1 MVVKKDVVKG
11 KKEIN
16 PDIAGKRRSLKPK
29 KRTSISSRVHQPRF
43 PIVGIGAS
51 AGGLEALQ
59 QLFTNM
65 PADTGMA
72 FVIVTHLDPNHESIM
87 PELLS
92 KCTNMPVSTA
102 TDGVSVQPNSIYV
115 IPQNK
120 NMGIL
125 NRSLQLLEPTQPHG
139 AGLPIDFFL
148 RSLAQDQGSAA
159 ICIILSGTGSD
170 GTLGLKAIKAE
181 AGITIVQ
188 DPDSAKYDGM
198 PRSAIETS
206 LVDFVLDPVKMT
218 KRLSAIS
225 RHFSRGG
232 VKPGYENTEQYSSH
246 LQKIF
251 VLLRQHTKHDFSQYK
266 QATLNRRI
274 ERRMSVNQIDN
285 ISEYVK
291 FLQTHPEEGTALF
304 KEILISVTSF
314 FRDPLA
320 FKALYKHLLR
330 LILTKNA
337 TETLRVWVP
346 GCATGEEAYSI
357 AILIRECMAESGREL
372 PVQIFATD
380 LDIEAINTGRAGVY
394 PAGIQADI
402 SPERL
407 KRYFTKNEN
416 VYVVKNELR
425 EMVVFAVQDI
435 ARDPPFSKV
444 DLICCRNLLIYFN
457 SDLQTK
463 LLPVLHYSLNK
474 HGILFLGP
482 SETVGKYADIF
493 TTLETKWKIYERFE
507 AVLVN
512 HIKLPLTITPTKP
525 ESAQTIE
532 AIDAAKHPE
541 INITELA
548 QKVLLRDYAPAC
560 VIIDQKHNIIYVHGQ
575 TGRYLELP
583 DGEMSLD
590 IVEMAR
596 EGLKA
601 ELASA
606 IRKATTQDKEVTF
619 NNLLVKNNDGFR
631 NVNLIVKPIFSKG
644 EERELL
650 MVIFQETTPAEPPE
664 AQPAKGTRSRKL
676 DKHVE
681 ELEQELKFTKED
693 LQTTIEELE
702 TTNEEL
708 KSANEELQSTNEELQ
723 STNEELETS
732 REELQSINEELMT
745 VNTEHQV
752 KIDELSKVSDDLLNL
767 LNSTDIAM
775 IFLDNNLYIRRYTPS
790 MAKIFNVIKS
800 DIGRPI
806 THVTSKLVYPNF
818 EKDLASV
825 SDTLNSKQADVATKD
840 GHWFNMRI
848 LPYRTADNAIGG
860 LVVNFIDI
868 DEQKKAAKDSQELAQ
883 LKATHVLAKS
893 IVNTVREPLIILDAE
908 LKIISA
914 NNSFYRVFQI
924 TPKEIEGKSFFKLGK
939 LQWNIPELRQLLES
953 ILRENTHFDDFKVEN
968 DFPGIGRKVLLLNA
982 RRVEPVP
989 GHSLMILLAM
999 EDVTPSKRSKKLPS
1013 RSVK

>member
-1 MVVKKDVVKG
+1 LAADKSVVKVKKKANHDKVVKPPEP
-11 KKEIN
+11 KH
-16 PDIAGKRRSLKPK
+16 K
-29 KRTSISSRVHQPRF
+29 KRAAVATKITKPRF
-43 PIVGIGAS
+43 PVVGIGAS

-72 FVIVTHLDPNHESIM
+72 FVIVTHLDPTHESIM
-87 PELLS
+87 PELIG
-92 KCTNMPVSTA
+92 KCTSMPVSA
-102 TDGVSVQPNSIYV
+102 AKDGVTVQPNSVYV

-125 NRSLQLLEPTQPHG
+125 NGSLQLLEPTQPHG

-188 DPDSAKYDGM
+188 EPDSAKYDGM
-198 PRSAIETS
+198 PRSAIETH
-206 LVDFVLDPVKMT
+206 LVDFVLDPVKIP

-225 RHFSRGG
+225 RHFSKGG
-232 VKPGYENTEQYSSH
+232 VKPGYENSEQYSSH

-285 ISEYVK
+285 LSEYVN
-291 FLQTHPEEGTALF
+291 FLQAHPEEGTALF

-320 FKALYKHLLR
+320 FQVLSKHLQR

-357 AILIRECMAESGREL
+357 AILLRECMAESGYEL

-380 LDIEAINTGRAGVY
+380 LDIEAVNIGRAGAY

-407 KRYFTKNEN
+407 KRYFAKSEN
-416 VYVVKNELR
+416 VFIVKNEIR
-425 EMVVFAVQDI
+425 EIVIFAVQDI

-457 SDLQTK
+457 SDLQAK

-474 HGILFLGP
+474 KGILFLGP
-482 SETVGKYADIF
+482 SESVGKFADNF
-493 TTLETKWKIYERFE
+493 TTLEKKWKIYERAETILADHLRLQFPAAIKFE
-507 AVLVN
+507 N
-512 HIKLPLTITPTKP
+512 DH
-525 ESAQTIE
+525 TIE
-532 AIDAAKHPE
+532 AVNTVKPQEIDIA
-541 INITELA
+541 ELA
-548 QKVLLRDYAPAC
+548 QKVLLQDYAPAC
-560 VIIDQKHNIIYVHGQ
+560 VIIDQKHNIIYIHGQ

-583 DGEMSLD
+583 TGEMSLD

-596 EGLKA
+596 EGLKS

-606 IRKATTQDKEVTF
+606 IRKATAQDKEVTF
-619 NNLLVKNNDGFR
+619 QNLLVKNNGEFR
-631 NVNLIVKPIFSKG
+631 SVNLTVKPISSQG
-644 EERELL
+644 EGRALL
-650 MVIFQETTPAEPPE
+650 MVIFQEVIAAEPPE
-664 AQPAKGTRSRKL
+664 APPPKGARSRKL

-693 LQTTIEELE
+693 LHTTIEELE
-702 TTNEEL
+702 TANEEL

-745 VNTEHQV
+745 VNMEYQA
-752 KIDELSKVSDDLLNL
+752 KIDELSKMTDDLLNL
-767 LNSTDIAM
+767 LNSTDTAM
-775 IFLDNNLYIRRYTPS
+775 LFLDNNLNIRRYTPS
-790 MAKIFNVIKS
+790 IVKLFNVIKS
-800 DIGRPI
+800 DVGRPI
-806 THVTSKLVYPNF
+806 SHVTSNLAYPDF
-818 EKDLASV
+818 DKDLSSV
-825 SDTLNSKQADVATKD
+825 LDTLNSKHVDVETKD
-840 GHWFNMRI
+840 GHWFNLRI
-848 LPYRTADNAIGG
+848 LPYRTADNAISG

-868 DEQKKAAKDSQELAQ
+868 DEHKKAASATEALGQFKAAQ
-883 LKATHVLAKS
+883 VLAES
-893 IVNTVREPLIILDAE
+893 IVNTINEPLIILDAE
-908 LKIISA
+908 LKVIST
-914 NNSFYRVFQI
+914 NNSFYRMFQVKPEEVENQSI
-924 TPKEIEGKSFFKLGK
+924 FKLGNHE
-939 LQWNIPELRQLLES
+939 WNIPELRRLLED
-953 ILRENTHFDDFKVEN
+953 ILRQNTHFDNFKVER
-968 DFPGIGRKVLLLNA
+968 DFPAIGRKVMLLNA

-989 GHSLMILLAM
+989 GQALMILLAI
-999 EDVTPSKRSKKLPS
+999 EDVTASERLKK
-1013 RSVK
+1013 

>member
-1 MVVKKDVVKG
+1 MAPDRASVKG
-11 KKEIN
+11 KKKDY
-16 PDIAGKRRSLKPK
+16 PDKAVKRRNPK
-29 KRTSISSRVHQPRF
+29 RKNRTSVSSRVHHPQF

-59 QLFTNM
+59 QLFTTM

-72 FVIVTHLDPNHESIM
+72 FVIVPHLDPTQESIM
-87 PELLS
+87 PELLR
-92 KCTNMPVSTA
+92 KCTSMPVATA
-102 TDGVSVQPNSIYV
+102 TDGVNVQPNSIYV

-125 NRSLQLLEPTQPHG
+125 NGSLQLLEPTQPHG

-148 RSLAQDQGSAA
+148 RSLAQDQGRAA

-170 GTLGLKAIKAE
+170 GTLGLKAIKTE
-181 AGITIVQ
+181 AGITIAQ
-188 DPDSAKYDGM
+188 DPDSAKYNGM
-198 PRSAIETS
+198 PRSAIETH
-206 LVDFVLDPVKMT
+206 LVDFVLDPIKMP

-232 VKPGYENTEQYSSH
+232 VKPGYEKSEQYSSH

-285 ISEYVK
+285 LSEYVN

-314 FRDPLA
+314 FRDPPA
-320 FKALYKHLLR
+320 FQTLSKHLQR
-330 LILTKNA
+330 LILTKN
-337 TETLRVWVP
+337 TTQTMRVWVP

-380 LDIEAINTGRAGVY
+380 LDIKAVNIGRTGTY

-416 VYVVKNELR
+416 VFVVKNELR
-425 EMVVFAVQDI
+425 EMVIFALQDI

-474 HGILFLGP
+474 QGILFLGP

-493 TTLETKWKIYERFE
+493 TTLEKKWKIYERAE
-507 AVLVN
+507 
-512 HIKLPLTITPTKP
+512 TILADQLRLQFPVTTTKP
-525 ESAQTIE
+525 EIAHTIE
-532 AIDAAKHPE
+532 VIEAAKPPE

-548 QKVLLRDYAPAC
+548 EKVLLQDYAPAC

-583 DGEMSLD
+583 GGEMSLD
-590 IVEMAR
+590 IIEMSR
-596 EGLKA
+596 DGLKA

-606 IRKATTQDKEVTF
+606 IRKSTTQDKEITF

-631 NVNLIVKPIFSKG
+631 NVNLTVKPILSKG
-644 EERELL
+644 AERELL
-650 MVIFQETTPAEPPE
+650 MVIFQELTPAEPPE
-664 AQPAKGTRSRKL
+664 AYPAKGTRSRKL
-676 DKHVE
+676 DKQVE
-681 ELEQELKFTKED
+681 ELEQELKFTRED

-745 VNTEHQV
+745 VNTEHQA

-775 IFLDNNLYIRRYTPS
+775 IFLDNRLNIRRYTPS

-818 EKDLASV
+818 DKDLEAV
-825 SDTLNSKQADVATKD
+825 LDTLKSKQLDVAIKD

-860 LVVNFIDI
+860 LIVNFIDI
-868 DEQKKAAKDSQELAQ
+868 DEQKKATKTSQELAQ
-883 LKATHVLAKS
+883 LKAARALAES

-914 NNSFYRVFQI
+914 NNSFYRMFQI
-924 TPKEIEGKSFFKLGK
+924 TPKEIENQSFFKLGK
-939 LQWNIPELRQLLES
+939 LRWNIPELRRLLES
-953 ILRENTHFDDFKVEN
+953 VLHENTHFDSFKVEK
-968 DFPGIGRKVLLLNA
+968 DFPGIGRKVILLNA
-982 RRVEPVP
+982 RRVEPIP
-989 GHSLMILLAM
+989 GQSLMILLAM
-999 EDVTPSKRSKKLPS
+999 EDITSSEHSKK
-1013 RSVK
+1013 

>member
-1 MVVKKDVVKG
+1 VAADK
-11 KKEIN
+11 
-16 PDIAGKRRSLKPK
+16 K
-29 KRTSISSRVHQPRF
+29 KRNPGKPIKPHEPKRLKRTAASSRVNKARF

-59 QLFTNM
+59 QLFTDM

-72 FVIVTHLDPNHESIM
+72 FIIVPHLDPTHESIM

-92 KCTNMPVSTA
+92 KCTSMPVATA
-102 TDGVSVQPNSIYV
+102 TDGVNVRPNSIYV

-125 NRSLQLLEPTQPHG
+125 NGSLQLLEPTHPHG

-148 RSLAQDQGSAA
+148 RSLAQDQGNAA

-188 DPDSAKYDGM
+188 DPDSAKYNGM
-198 PRSAIETS
+198 PRSAIETHQA
-206 LVDFVLDPVKMT
+206 DFVLNPAKMS

-225 RHFSRGG
+225 RHFSKGN
-232 VKPGYENTEQYSSH
+232 VKPGYGDFEQYSSH

-251 VLLRQHTKHDFSQYK
+251 VILRQHTKHDFSQYK
-266 QATLNRRI
+266 PATLNRRI

-285 ISEYVK
+285 PSEYVN
-291 FLQTHPEEGTALF
+291 FLQAHPEESMALF
-304 KEILISVTSF
+304 KEILISVTGF

-320 FKALYKHLLR
+320 FQTLEKYLRR
-330 LILTKNA
+330 LILSKA
-337 TETLRVWVP
+337 TSETLRVWVP
-346 GCATGEEAYSI
+346 GCATGEEAYTI
-357 AILIRECMAESGREL
+357 AILIRECITETGREL

-380 LDIEAINTGRAGVY
+380 IDIEAINTARTGVY

-407 KRYFTKNEN
+407 KRYFAKSEN
-416 VYVVKNELR
+416 IYTVKNELR
-425 EMVVFAVQDI
+425 EIIVFAVQDI

-457 SDLQTK
+457 SDLQTR

-474 HGILFLGP
+474 KGILFLGP

-493 TTLETKWKIYERFE
+493 TTLEKKWKIYERAE
-507 AVLVN
+507 TIMAN
-512 HIKLPLTITPTKP
+512 HLRLQFPAIAMKP
-525 ESAQTIE
+525 ESEQTIE
-532 AIDAAKHPE
+532 AVNTAKPHE
-541 INITELA
+541 INIAELA
-548 QKVLLRDYAPAC
+548 QRVLLHDYAPAC
-560 VIIDQKHNIIYVHGQ
+560 VIIDRKHNIIYVHGQ

-583 DGEMSLD
+583 SGETSLD
-590 IVEMAR
+590 IIEMAR

-601 ELASA
+601 ELTSA
-606 IRKATTQDKEVTF
+606 IRKAVSQDKEVIHT
-619 NNLLVKNNDGFR
+619 NLLVKNNGEFR
-631 NVNLIVKPIFSKG
+631 NVNLTVKPISSKG
-644 EERELL
+644 SELELL
-650 MVIFQETTPAEPPE
+650 MVIFQEVIPVELSG
-664 AQPAKGTRSRKL
+664 AQTAKRTRSRGL

-681 ELEQELKFTKED
+681 ELEQELKLTKED

-702 TTNEEL
+702 TANEEL
-708 KSANEELQSTNEELQ
+708 KSTNEELQSANEELQ

-752 KIDELSKVSDDLLNL
+752 KIDELSQVSDDLLNL

-775 IFLDNNLYIRRYTPS
+775 MFLDNNLYIRRYTPS
-790 MAKIFNVIKS
+790 TVGLFNVIKS

-806 THVTSKLVYPNF
+806 SHVTSNLVYTSF
-818 EKDLASV
+818 EKDLESV
-825 SDTLNSKQADVATKD
+825 LDTLNSKQLDVETKD
-840 GHWFNMRI
+840 GHWFNLRI

-860 LVVNFIDI
+860 LVLSFIDI
-868 DEQKKAAKDSQELAQ
+868 DERIKATKAAEELTQ
-883 LKATHVLAKS
+883 LKAARALAES
-893 IVNTVREPLIILDAE
+893 IVNTVREPLIVLDAE
-908 LKIISA
+908 LRVISA
-914 NNSFYRVFQI
+914 NSSFYHIFQI
-924 TPKEIEGKSFFKLGK
+924 TPEEVGNQSIFKVRNH
-939 LQWNIPELRQLLES
+939 QWNIPELRRLLEN
-953 ILRENTHFDDFKVEN
+953 ILHENTHFDNFKVEH
-968 DFPGIGRKVLLLNA
+968 DFPVIGHKALVLNA
-982 RRVEPVP
+982 RRVEPIP
-989 GHSLMILLAM
+989 GQDLMILLAM
-999 EDVTPSKRSKKLPS
+999 EDVTAKKPSKK
-1013 RSVK
+1013 

>member
-1 MVVKKDVVKG
+1 VVSDRDAVKLKKKD
-11 KKEIN
+11 N
-16 PDIAGKRRSLKPK
+16 PDKAEKPHKTTRK
-29 KRTSISSRVHQPRF
+29 KRTTLTSRVKQLRF

-65 PADTGMA
+65 PVDTGMA
-72 FVIVTHLDPNHESIM
+72 FVIVPHLDPTHESIM

-92 KCTNMPVSTA
+92 KCTKMSVSKA
-102 TDGVSVQPNSIYV
+102 TDGVKAQPNSIYV

-125 NRSLQLLEPTQPHG
+125 NGSLQLLEPTQPHG

-148 RSLAQDQGSAA
+148 RSLAQDQGHAA

-181 AGITIVQ
+181 AGISIVQ
-188 DPDSAKYDGM
+188 DPDSAKYNGM
-198 PRSAIETS
+198 PRSAIETH
-206 LVDFVLDPVKMT
+206 LVDFVLDPVKIP

-225 RHFSRGG
+225 RHFSKGG
-232 VKPGYENTEQYSSH
+232 VKPGHENTEQYSSQ

-251 VLLRQHTKHDFSQYK
+251 ILLRQHTKHDFSQYK
-266 QATLNRRI
+266 QATVNRRI
-274 ERRMSVNQIDN
+274 ERRLSVNQIDN
-285 ISEYVK
+285 ISEYVN
-291 FLQTHPEEGTALF
+291 FLQAHPEEGTALF

-320 FKALYKHLLR
+320 FQTLSKHLQR
-330 LILTKNA
+330 LILTKST

-357 AILIRECMAESGREL
+357 AMLIRECMVEAGHEL

-380 LDIEAINTGRAGVY
+380 IDIEAINTGRAGAY

-416 VYVVKNELR
+416 VFVVKNELR
-425 EMVVFAVQDI
+425 EMVIFAVQDI

-463 LLPVLHYSLNK
+463 LLPVLYYSLNK
-474 HGILFLGP
+474 QGILFLGP
-482 SETVGKYADIF
+482 SETVGKFTDIF
-493 TTLETKWKIYERFE
+493 TTLEKKWKIYERAE
-507 AVLVN
+507 
-512 HIKLPLTITPTKP
+512 TILADHLNLKFPVTTIKP
-525 ESAQTIE
+525 ERGQTIE
-532 AIDAAKHPE
+532 AINTIKPPE
-541 INITELA
+541 INIAELA
-548 QKVLLRDYAPAC
+548 QHVLLQDYAPAC

-583 DGEMSLD
+583 SGEMSLD

-619 NNLLVKNNDGFR
+619 QNLLVKNNSEFR
-631 NVNLIVKPIFSKG
+631 NINLTVKPISSKG
-644 EERELL
+644 AERELL
-650 MVIFQETTPAEPPE
+650 MVIFQEVIAAELAEAPP
-664 AQPAKGTRSRKL
+664 PKGTRSRKL

-681 ELEQELKFTKED
+681 ELEQALKFTKVD

-702 TTNEEL
+702 TANEEL

-723 STNEELETS
+723 SANEELETS

-745 VNTEHQV
+745 VNTEHQA
-752 KIDELSKVSDDLLNL
+752 KIDELSKVTDDLLNL

-775 IFLDNNLYIRRYTPS
+775 IFLDNNLNIRRFTPS
-790 MAKIFNVIKS
+790 IVKIFNVIKS

-806 THVTSKLVYPNF
+806 SHVTSNLVYPAF
-818 EKDLASV
+818 EKDLESV
-825 SDTLNSKQADVATKD
+825 LDTLNSKQADVETKD
-840 GHWFNMRI
+840 GHWFNLRI
-848 LPYRTADNAIGG
+848 LPYRTTDNAIGG

-868 DEQKKAAKDSQELAQ
+868 DERIKAAKATEALAQ
-883 LKATHVLAKS
+883 LKAARAIAESV
-893 IVNTVREPLIILDAE
+893 VNTVREPLIILDSE
-908 LKIISA
+908 LKVISA
-914 NNSFYRVFQI
+914 NNSLYRMFQV
-924 TPKEIEGKSFFKLGK
+924 KREEIENESFFKLGNH
-939 LQWNIPELRQLLES
+939 QWNIPELRRLLEN
-953 ILRENTHFDDFKVEN
+953 ILRENTHFDNFKVDH
-968 DFPGIGRKVLLLNA
+968 DFPAIGRKVMFLNA

-989 GHSLMILLAM
+989 GQGLMVLLAM
-999 EDVTPSKRSKKLPS
+999 EDVTANEHSKK
-1013 RSVK
+1013 